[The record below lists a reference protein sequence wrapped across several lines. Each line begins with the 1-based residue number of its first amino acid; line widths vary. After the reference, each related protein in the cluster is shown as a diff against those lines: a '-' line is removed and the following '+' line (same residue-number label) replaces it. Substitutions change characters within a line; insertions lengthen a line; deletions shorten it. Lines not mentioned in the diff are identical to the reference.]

1 MKRKFVAAAAASVV
15 FAFVT
20 GCSSTASRLDEYQPA
35 AVDSAL
41 QRARLELSCPEA
53 TGTVLS
59 RRELEAEWKKPSSP
73 VSIQVGYSRAE
84 YTIAIEGCGK
94 RTTMTVVC
102 DEGGS
107 GCVASP
113 AG

>member
-1 MKRKFVAAAAASVV
+1 MKQTLLATAAVSAAVV
-15 FAFVT
+15 LVT
-20 GCSSTASRLDEYQPA
+20 GCSSTTSRLDEYQQA
-35 AVDSAL
+35 AIDVAL
-41 QRARLELSCPEA
+41 QRARLDMSCPEA
-53 TGTVLS
+53 TGTVVS
-59 RRELEAEWKKPSSP
+59 RRETEPEWKQSSAP

-84 YTIAIEGCGK
+84 YTIAIEGCSK

-102 DEGGS
+102 DESGS

>member
-1 MKRKFVAAAAASVV
+1 MKWTFPAASVV
-15 FAFVT
+15 LAFAT
-20 GCSSTASRLDEYQPA
+20 GCSSTASRLDEFQQS
-35 AVDSAL
+35 AVDAAL
-41 QRARLELSCPEA
+41 QRARLELNCPEA

-59 RRELEAEWKKPSSP
+59 RREIEPQWKQSSSP

-84 YTIAIEGCGK
+84 YTIAIEGCG
-94 RTTMTVVC
+94 RQTRMTVVC